1 MKKQDS
7 SLRIQPTIQLLS
19 PIISHQSSMSTPSP
33 SVEKQEPEHGTS
45 NKGAVVVLDSK
56 KTNIEMNHMK
66 KPRLFKQYSRA
77 SLGSQKDR
85 FNPLNIRLSEREQ
98 PESAMLLSPASN
110 KIHPFQFQENE
121 QRSRLNYLNKVY
133 VPLFLIWN
141 PICYFRLIASYHPQ
155 ITLKVCICTLP

>member
-133 VPLFLIWN
+133 VPLFLI
-141 PICYFRLIASYHPQ
+141 
-155 ITLKVCICTLP
+155 